1 VPCLRRWRRGGGGR
15 RRRTAFGGDP
25 AARRG
30 GAAAQSQGRAKGAR
44 RCPKGG
50 GRALWECF
58 VRFCAGSRDTSIA
71 GDSSFLA
78 KRGRGR
84 RLEVS
89 TDQIDDHTRAET
101 CPYERRARACARSCS
116 LGRTRHLCKLLLS
129 LGRLRAARRA
139 LGPDPSPTPPART
152 TLVVRAARWAL
163 TRRRRQREPHTHK
176 TKPHPRPA
184 TKPLTHPNCRRRP
197 INAGQDGEGRG
208 FR

>member
-1 VPCLRRWRRGGGGR
+1 MRRWRRGGGGR

-129 LGRLRAARRA
+129 LGRLRAARRT
-139 LGPDPSPTPPART
+139 LGPEPSALTPPTRTAHYAERRTLGTSPT
-152 TLVVRAARWAL
+152 AAN
-163 TRRRRQREPHTHK
+163 PHRTHK
-176 TKPHPRPA
+176 TKPHPLPQSNRS
-184 TKPLTHPNCRRRP
+184 PNSYRRRRP
-197 INAGQDGEGRG
+197 INAGQDGQGRG